1 MRESADQNNSEY
13 GHFSCSDGVLVITTK
28 QLHSTQPKLKFCASS
43 IPARGVS
50 EIYDGENF

>member
-13 GHFSCSDGVLVITTK
+13 GHFSCSDGALVITTK
-28 QLHSTQPKLKFCASS
+28 QLHSTQPKLKFCESP

>member
-1 MRESADQNNSEY
+1 MRESAHQNNSEY
-13 GHFSCSDGVLVITTK
+13 GHVSRSDGVLVITTK
-28 QLHSTQPKLKFCASS
+28 ELHSTQPKLKFCASS